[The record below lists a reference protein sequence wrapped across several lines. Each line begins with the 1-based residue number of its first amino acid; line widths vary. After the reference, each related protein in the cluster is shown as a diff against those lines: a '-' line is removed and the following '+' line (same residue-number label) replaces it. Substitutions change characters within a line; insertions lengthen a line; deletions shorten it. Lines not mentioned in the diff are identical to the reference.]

1 LEWNGRVKEGVH
13 MVLVLVGMAARV
25 LCYTNHI
32 AGLSFRSK

>member
-1 LEWNGRVKEGVH
+1 VKEGVH

-32 AGLSFRSK
+32 AGFELQV